1 MKKKDRKAVI
11 GVALSPDLAGRL
23 ATEAKRRECPKSVII
38 RMALQQL
45 LPEAPV
51 EAK

>member
-1 MKKKDRKAVI
+1 MKQKSKKTVI
-11 GVALSPDLAGRL
+11 GITLSPDLNDRL
-23 ATEAKRRECPKSVII
+23 KAEAKRRECPKSVVV

-45 LPEAPV
+45 LA